1 MPKSKDNPTAN
12 LSPAI
17 PEEFQHMS
25 LEEMQRLIAA
35 TELQSKILD
44 LDRIKDE
51 NARRLAH
58 KEAVE
63 KHNRQ
68 IQLDVESEQRQIQ
81 LAQSICR
88 HRQGGKPQNIYAGD
102 GKACVT
108 RTQMLDGY
116 TWLLQCLRC
125 RIKIFTPHPTLRK
138 THPEEYAKL
147 KVIYDQFWQLS
158 LDSGLDEIK
167 GPTFLF
173 ERDGTPFIPER
184 V

>member
-1 MPKSKDNPTAN
+1 MTE
-12 LSPAI
+12 I
-17 PEEFQHMS
+17 PPEFQNMS

-35 TELQSKILD
+35 TELQAKILD
-44 LDRIKDE
+44 LDRVKDD

-68 IQLDVESEQRQIQ
+68 IQADVEAEQARMRF
-81 LAQSICR
+81 AQSVCR

-102 GKACVT
+102 GKACIT

-125 RIKIFTPHPTLRK
+125 RIKIYTPHPNLK
-138 THPEEYAKL
+138 KSHPEEYEKL
-147 KVIYDQFWQLS
+147 KGIYDHFWQLS

-167 GPTFLF
+167 GPSFLF
-173 ERDGTPFIPER
+173 EKDGVPIIPER